1 MPNWTHQIPG
11 SLIKAFLNIA
21 KETKCPKGLV
31 HVECL
36 GLLVGIE
43 KEGILTATDLIFPG
57 QHGTQSVV
65 IDDGK
70 IFLEVHLTI
79 AVKEKGPDSVP

>member
-1 MPNWTHQIPG
+1 MPNWTHHIPG

-21 KETKCPKGLV
+21 KETKVSGI

-36 GLLVGIE
+36 ALVAGF
-43 KEGILTATDLIFPG
+43 KEEGVLTATEIIFPR

-70 IFLEVHLTI
+70 TFGSSFTH
-79 AVKEKGPDSVP
+79 SC